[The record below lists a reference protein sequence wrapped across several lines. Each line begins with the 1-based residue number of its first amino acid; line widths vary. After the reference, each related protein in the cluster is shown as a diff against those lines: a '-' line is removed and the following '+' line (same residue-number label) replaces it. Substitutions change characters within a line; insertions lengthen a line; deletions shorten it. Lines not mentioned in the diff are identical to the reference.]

1 MLSFKMA
8 VVPVLF
14 ALLCVLDLARAD
26 GVRNMTGTWSSGSQ
40 QVLTGAVNG
49 NVRCTLLTQMFYNPI
64 KKLFNVPPVAGVSY
78 SFTPDGYFEMAR
90 VKYNSSSEKPQCFK
104 ASLMWQH
111 GTYEVHNKTS
121 FTMHPYKGD
130 GAVQI
135 IDPCADGEKQVMM
148 YVLALY
154 VHPLALTQR

>member
-1 MLSFKMA
+1 
-8 VVPVLF
+8 
-14 ALLCVLDLARAD
+14 
-26 GVRNMTGTWSSGSQ
+26 
-40 QVLTGAVNG
+40 
-49 NVRCTLLTQMFYNPI
+49 MFYNPI
-64 KKLFNVPPVAGVSY
+64 KKLFNVPPVAGLSY
-78 SFTPDGYFEMAR
+78 SFTEDGYFEMAR

-111 GTYEVHNKTS
+111 GTYEKHNDTS

-135 IDPCADGEKQVMM
+135 IDPCADGDKQVMM

-154 VHPLALTQR
+154 VHLLALTQR